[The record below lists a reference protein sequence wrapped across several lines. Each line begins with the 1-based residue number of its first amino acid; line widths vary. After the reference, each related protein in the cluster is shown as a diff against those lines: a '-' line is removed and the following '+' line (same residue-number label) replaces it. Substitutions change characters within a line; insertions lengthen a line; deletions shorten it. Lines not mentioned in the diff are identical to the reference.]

1 MQLNFFSV
9 DEAPGIHADAFLT
22 DQSYLRFLSVLGRD
36 TEMQEFLARL
46 SLSSKEGGL
55 QAFWVN
61 TDPPKYVQ
69 IGDIGRFEKL
79 SGRMPKGNL
88 FGEVT
93 HLWLYD
99 RTAVEPDYA
108 GRRALFLFQP
118 AEDTPENRESLNDRL
133 WSMVRGTCH
142 LPLLPR
148 WRDMV
153 LRGFTEQGFLRR
165 LEGVGIVAI
174 EVTLPEQEVEAVV
187 TGWIREGRMTLDGHP
202 VTPTEAEAPF
212 AGAQIISMY
221 TRAQAI
227 ADGVLVDVTETAREA
242 GFRCP
247 VAITQGVYAECVA
260 WDGEDSRRQTHQDE
274 SGRLW
279 DVLWMAADAAR
290 RGASGESRTPYQ
302 LHCVPRDGK
311 SRTPALTT
319 LHAHA
324 GPGDNGELVITI
336 MLPHED

>member
-1 MQLNFFSV
+1 MQLNFISV

-118 AEDTPENRESLNDRL
+118 EEDTSENRESLNERL
-133 WSMVRGTCH
+133 WSMVRETCH
-142 LPLLPR
+142 LPLLPL
-148 WRDMV
+148 WRDVV
-153 LRGFTEQGFLRR
+153 LRGFAEHGFLRR
-165 LEGVGIVAI
+165 LEGVGIVAN

-187 TGWIREGRMTLDGHP
+187 TGWIRAGQLSLDG
-202 VTPTEAEAPF
+202 EAVRQAEDPF
-212 AGAQIISMY
+212 DGVQIISMY

-247 VAITQGVYAECVA
+247 VALTQGVYAECVA
-260 WDGEDSRRQTHQDE
+260 WDKEDSRRQTHQDE
-274 SGRLW
+274 AGRLW

-290 RGASGESRTPYQ
+290 RGASGEPRTPYQ

-311 SRTPALTT
+311 SRTPVLTT

-324 GPGDNGELVITI
+324 GLGDNGELVITI

>member
-1 MQLNFFSV
+1 MQLNIMSV
-9 DEAPGIHADAFLT
+9 DEAPGIHVDAFLT

-108 GRRALFLFQP
+108 GRRALFLFQS
-118 AEDTPENRESLNDRL
+118 AEDTPENREFLNDRL
-133 WSMVRGTCH
+133 WSMVRETCH
-142 LPLLPR
+142 LPLLPL

-153 LRGFTEQGFLRR
+153 LRGFTEHGFLRR
-165 LEGVGIVAI
+165 LEGVGITAI

-187 TGWIREGRMTLDGHP
+187 TGWIRAGQLSLDGET
-202 VTPTEAEAPF
+202 VRDTEDPF
-212 AGAQIISMY
+212 DGAAIYTY

-227 ADGVLVDVTETAREA
+227 ADGELVDVTETAREA

-247 VAITQGVYAECVA
+247 VALTRGVYAECVA
-260 WDGEDSRRQTHQDE
+260 WDEEDNERQTYQDE
-274 SGRLW
+274 AGRLW
-279 DVLWMAADAAR
+279 DVLWMAAFAAR
-290 RGASGESRTPYQ
+290 LGPSSEPRTSYQ

-311 SRTPALTT
+311 SHTPVLTT